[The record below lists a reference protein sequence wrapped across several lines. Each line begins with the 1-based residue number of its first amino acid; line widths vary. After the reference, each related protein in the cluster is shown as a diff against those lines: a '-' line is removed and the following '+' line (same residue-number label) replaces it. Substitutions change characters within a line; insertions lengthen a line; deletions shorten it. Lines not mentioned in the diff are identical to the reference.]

1 MKLVIDFIF
10 RPKTSYPDSWKPA
23 FVAMQL
29 GFLAG
34 ALGLLLRDLFIIYT
48 IENWELVVL
57 TELAFGVVV
66 GIGFLLHTLGRA
78 ALGVLIACL
87 GGIGSA
93 TAFLILLGWNG
104 YFHLWYLNL
113 AILLI
118 AVPINIWIKSCLAL
132 SFISLYVFM
141 FFFYSNVQPIVA
153 ADEIVLQLI
162 AISNIVGSLLMLGLP
177 MALYS
182 HYLVEERIKSE
193 RLLHNIIPKD
203 LANILRESDGVIALD
218 NPNVSVMF
226 ADIVGFTQ
234 LAEKMSARQVVDLLN
249 KIFFKFDTICEEYG
263 IEKIKTIGDAYMAV
277 SGLPRP
283 RQDHAQSLI
292 DVGFEFLETIAS
304 QDFGLEDPLQIRV
317 GIHSGDA
324 VSGVIGKSKFSF
336 DIWGDSVNLASRL
349 QTSGKPG
356 FIHASQ
362 ETVGLID
369 QRKLNIEKQV
379 VNIKG
384 KGEITSFLIQLRSES
399 KVGDIK

>member
-1 MKLVIDFIF
+1 MKLLFDFIF
-10 RPKTSYPDSWKPA
+10 RPRPSYPDSWKPA

-34 ALGLLLRDLFIIYT
+34 ALGLILRDLFIIYT
-48 IENWELVVL
+48 IENWKVVVF
-57 TELAFGVVV
+57 TELAFGLIV
-66 GIGFLLHTLGRA
+66 GLGFFLHTMGRA
-78 ALGVLIACL
+78 AFGVLIACL

-93 TAFLILLGWNG
+93 TAFLVLLGWNG

-113 AILLI
+113 AVLLI
-118 AVPINIWIKSCLAL
+118 AVPINIWIKSCLAS
-132 SFISLYVFM
+132 SFISVYVFM
-141 FFFYSNVQPIVA
+141 FFFYSNAQPIVA
-153 ADEIVLQLI
+153 ADEVVLQLI
-162 AISNIVGSLLMLGLP
+162 AMSNIIGSLLMLGLP

-193 RLLHNIIPKD
+193 RLLHNIIPRD
-203 LANILRESDGVIALD
+203 LANILREGDGVIALE
-218 NPNVSVMF
+218 NPDVSVMF

-249 KIFFKFDTICEEYG
+249 EIFFKFDTICEEFG

-277 SGLPRP
+277 AGLPRP
-283 RQDHAQSLI
+283 RQDHAQCLV
-292 DVGFEFLETIAS
+292 DVGFKFLDTIAR
-304 QDFGLEDPLQIRV
+304 QDFGLEEPLQIRV

-356 FIHASQ
+356 FIHTSP
-362 ETVGLID
+362 ETLELID
-369 QRKLNIEKQV
+369 QSKVIIEKQV

-384 KGEITSFLIQLRSES
+384 KGELPCCLIRPRSENQ
-399 KVGDIK
+399 V